1 MQSLDL
7 SKELAEVRAQ
17 ILKLKRRELQLQKE
31 LLAANGAESAVR
43 PGWPIRRNRPALS
56 STLQ

>member
-7 SKELAEVRAQ
+7 AKELAEVRAQ

-31 LLAANGAESAVR
+31 LLAADGMESAVR
-43 PGWPIRRNRPALS
+43 PGWPIRRKRPSLT